1 MPEYISPDKIVA
13 RDRANRARAYLA
25 QARLHADVINES
37 YSAEKITRAHASS
50 SVATMNAHLAI
61 AEMLVP
67 IEPNDEVG
75 K

>member
-1 MPEYISPDKIVA
+1 MPEYLSPDRIVA

-25 QARLHADVINES
+25 QARLHADVVNEYWRDGEIHS
-37 YSAEKITRAHASS
+37 DNASS